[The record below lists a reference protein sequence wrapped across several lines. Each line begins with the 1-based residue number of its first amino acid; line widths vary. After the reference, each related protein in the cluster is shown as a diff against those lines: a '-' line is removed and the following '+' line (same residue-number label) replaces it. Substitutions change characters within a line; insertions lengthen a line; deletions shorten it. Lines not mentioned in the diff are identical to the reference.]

1 MYAQISTHMKGHAR
15 TCTHTHKL
23 FLINIQQN
31 ELDQNLA
38 GTQRYIQIVFEK
50 VSAGEEKG

>member
-1 MYAQISTHMKGHAR
+1 MYAHISTHMKGHAG